1 MSTWS
6 SKNAT
11 ITQKITNGCRKHKA
25 KTTRVIL
32 INVLQKIEDKSLLIR
47 VIETNDFDIDGNP
60 KPNFW
65 LNEIEVSET
74 EQSGYEQNG
83 EIRLIGSE

>member
-1 MSTWS
+1 MTV
-6 SKNAT
+6 KD
-11 ITQKITNGCRKHKA
+11 
-25 KTTRVIL
+25 L

-65 LNEIEVSET
+65 LNEIEVSEKG
-74 EQSGYEQNG
+74 QSGYEQNG
-83 EIRLIGSE
+83 EIRLIGSEWWKVN

>member
-1 MSTWS
+1 MT
-6 SKNAT
+6 
-11 ITQKITNGCRKHKA
+11 
-25 KTTRVIL
+25 VEDL

-65 LNEIEVSET
+65 LNEIEVSEKG
-74 EQSGYEQNG
+74 QSGYEQNG
-83 EIRLIGSE
+83 AIRLIGSE

>member
-1 MSTWS
+1 MT
-6 SKNAT
+6 
-11 ITQKITNGCRKHKA
+11 
-25 KTTRVIL
+25 VEDL

-65 LNEIEVSET
+65 LNEIEVSEKG
-74 EQSGYEQNG
+74 QSGYEQNG
-83 EIRLIGSE
+83 EIRFIGDE

>member
-1 MSTWS
+1 MPV
-6 SKNAT
+6 KD
-11 ITQKITNGCRKHKA
+11 
-25 KTTRVIL
+25 L

-65 LNEIEVSET
+65 LNEIEVSEKG
-74 EQSGYEQNG
+74 QSGYEQNG

>member
-1 MSTWS
+1 MTV
-6 SKNAT
+6 KD
-11 ITQKITNGCRKHKA
+11 
-25 KTTRVIL
+25 L

-65 LNEIEVSET
+65 LNEIEVSEKG
-74 EQSGYEQNG
+74 QSGYEQNG
-83 EIRLIGSE
+83 EIRFIGDE

>member
-1 MSTWS
+1 MTV
-6 SKNAT
+6 KD
-11 ITQKITNGCRKHKA
+11 
-25 KTTRVIL
+25 L

-65 LNEIEVSET
+65 LNEIEVSEKG
-74 EQSGYEQNG
+74 QSGYEQNG

>member
-1 MSTWS
+1 MTV
-6 SKNAT
+6 KD
-11 ITQKITNGCRKHKA
+11 
-25 KTTRVIL
+25 L

-47 VIETNDFDIDGNP
+47 VIESNDFDIDGNP

-65 LNEIEVSET
+65 LNEIEVSEKG
-74 EQSGYEQNG
+74 QSGYEQNG

>member
-1 MSTWS
+1 MMTV
-6 SKNAT
+6 KD
-11 ITQKITNGCRKHKA
+11 
-25 KTTRVIL
+25 L
-32 INVLQKIEDKSLLIR
+32 INVLQKIEDKNLLIR

>member
-1 MSTWS
+1 MMTV
-6 SKNAT
+6 KD
-11 ITQKITNGCRKHKA
+11 
-25 KTTRVIL
+25 L
-32 INVLQKIEDKSLLIR
+32 INVLQKIEDKNLLIR

-74 EQSGYEQNG
+74 KQSGYEQNG

>member
-1 MSTWS
+1 MT
-6 SKNAT
+6 
-11 ITQKITNGCRKHKA
+11 
-25 KTTRVIL
+25 VEDL

-65 LNEIEVSET
+65 LNEIEVSEKG
-74 EQSGYEQNG
+74 QSGYEQNG
-83 EIRLIGSE
+83 EIRLIGGE

>member
-1 MSTWS
+1 MMTV
-6 SKNAT
+6 KD
-11 ITQKITNGCRKHKA
+11 
-25 KTTRVIL
+25 L

-65 LNEIEVSET
+65 LNEIEVSEKG
-74 EQSGYEQNG
+74 QSGYEQNG

>member
-1 MSTWS
+1 M
-6 SKNAT
+6 KNGN
-11 ITQKITNGCRKHKA
+11 KRKCMMTVKD
-25 KTTRVIL
+25 L

-65 LNEIEVSET
+65 LNEIEVSEKG
-74 EQSGYEQNG
+74 QSGYEQNG

>member
-1 MSTWS
+1 MT
-6 SKNAT
+6 
-11 ITQKITNGCRKHKA
+11 
-25 KTTRVIL
+25 VEDL

-65 LNEIEVSET
+65 LNEIEVSEKG
-74 EQSGYEQNG
+74 QSGYEQNG

>member
-1 MSTWS
+1 MTV
-6 SKNAT
+6 KD
-11 ITQKITNGCRKHKA
+11 
-25 KTTRVIL
+25 L

>member
-1 MSTWS
+1 MMTV
-6 SKNAT
+6 KD
-11 ITQKITNGCRKHKA
+11 
-25 KTTRVIL
+25 L

-83 EIRLIGSE
+83 EIRLIGRE